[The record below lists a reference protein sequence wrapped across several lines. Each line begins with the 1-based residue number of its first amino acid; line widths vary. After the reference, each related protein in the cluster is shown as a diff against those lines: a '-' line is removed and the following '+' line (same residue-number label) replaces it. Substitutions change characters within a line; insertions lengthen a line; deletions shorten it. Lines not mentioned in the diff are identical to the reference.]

1 MRLPFPLPPCRTPW
15 PGMAMT
21 LALYFALCGAAPT
34 HAAKAV
40 ATVTEVRLAPR
51 IEQDPSSPSH
61 RDPVGGIAVEPPCS
75 GQPATV
81 SVGGGSNLY
90 LWFKVDATAPVSLTA
105 TWNHLPEGAQP
116 SSPDA
121 WQETLR
127 SRVEVPEASGYR
139 VWMVKRLDGESA
151 RGRWIV
157 TLSREG
163 GEVVCSVPFRVQ

>member
-1 MRLPFPLPPCRTPW
+1 MRLHLPFPPHRAPW
-15 PGMAMT
+15 LGMGMA
-21 LALYFALCGAAPT
+21 LGLCFALSGPVPA
-34 HAAKAV
+34 HAAKAT

-51 IEQDPSSPSH
+51 IDLDPSSPGH
-61 RDPVGGIAVEPPCS
+61 RNPVGGIVVEPPCS
-75 GQPATV
+75 GQPPTV
-81 SVGGGSNLY
+81 SVGSGNNLY
-90 LWFKVDATAPVSLTA
+90 LWFKVDAAAPVSLTA
-105 TWNHLPEGAQP
+105 TWNHLPDGAQP

-139 VWMVKRLDGESA
+139 IWMVKRLDGEAA

-163 GEVVCSVPFRVQ
+163 GEVVCSVPFHVK